1 MASPFLQ
8 YIAEF
13 MYARRYAKRTV
24 ETYVYWIKMYIL
36 FNKKQHPA
44 QLTEQDVKRFLT
56 YLTSQRNV
64 APRTQA
70 SALNALSF
78 LYKTVLQKPLSL
90 NLNFN
95 RSQLSPKLPVVL
107 TRSEIAS
114 LLRVIEPRYKL
125 LAQLMYGSGL
135 RLMEA
140 VRLRVH
146 DIDYEY
152 LSIMVW
158 QGKGNKNRRTT
169 LAPELLEML
178 KQQTQIVLQYFQ
190 ADLANPDYDGVWL
203 PYALAR
209 KYPTAPKELGWHYL
223 FPSLQLSVDPDSKR
237 LRRHH
242 LDESCVRREVKIA
255 AKKAGIN
262 KNVTCHTLRHSFA
275 THLLE
280 SGADIRTVQEQL
292 GHTDVRTTQIYTHVL
307 NRGAAGVK
315 SPLRSCCKCGFCFWQ
330 LTANAAGIQ

>member
-1 MASPFLQ
+1 MLIYFLVNVMASPFLQ

-24 ETYVYWIKMYIL
+24 EGYVYWIKMYIL
-36 FNKKQHPA
+36 FHKKQHPA
-44 QLTEQDVKRFLT
+44 QLTDRDVECFLT
-56 YLTSQRNV
+56 YLTNQRNV

-70 SALNALSF
+70 AALNALSF
-78 LYKTVLQKPLSL
+78 LYSKVLQQPLSL

-95 RSQLSPKLPVVL
+95 RSQVTPKLPVVL
-107 TRSEIAS
+107 TRSEVIA
-114 LLRVIEPRYKL
+114 LLKVIEPRYKL

-146 DIDYEY
+146 DIDYDY
-152 LSIMVW
+152 FSVMVW

-169 LAPELLEML
+169 LAPELVVSL
-178 KQQTQIVLQYFQ
+178 KQQSQHVLQYFQ
-190 ADLANPDYDGVWL
+190 ADIANPEYAGVWL
-203 PYALAR
+203 PFALAR
-209 KYPTAPKELGWHYL
+209 KYPAAPKELGWQYL
-223 FPSLQLSVDPDSKR
+223 FPSLQLSADPDSKL

-242 LDESCVRREVKIA
+242 LDESCVRREIKIA
-255 AKKAGIN
+255 AKKAGIR

-315 SPLRSCCKCGFCFWQ
+315 SPLSQ
-330 LTANAAGIQ
+330 LL

>member
-24 ETYVYWIKMYIL
+24 EGYVYWIKMYIL

-44 QLTEQDVKRFLT
+44 QLTEQDVERFLS
-56 YLTSQRNV
+56 YLTNQRNV

-107 TRSEIAS
+107 TRSEVFA

-146 DIDYEY
+146 DIDYDY
-152 LSIMVW
+152 LSVMVW

-169 LAPELLEML
+169 LAAELVISL
-178 KQQTQIVLQYFQ
+178 KQQTQFVLQYFQ
-190 ADLANPDYDGVWL
+190 ADLANPDYAGVWL

-209 KYPTAPKELGWHYL
+209 KYPNAPKELGWQYL
-223 FPSLQLSVDPDSKR
+223 FPSLKLSVDPDSKL

-242 LDESCVRREVKIA
+242 LDESCVRREIKIA
-255 AKKAGIN
+255 AKKAGIS

-315 SPLRSCCKCGFCFWQ
+315 SPLSQ
-330 LTANAAGIQ
+330 LL

>member
-24 ETYVYWIKMYIL
+24 EAYVYWIKAYIL
-36 FNKKQHPA
+36 FHKKQHPA
-44 QLTEQDVKRFLT
+44 KLTEQDVERFLT
-56 YLTSQRNV
+56 YLTNQRNV

-78 LYKTVLQKPLSL
+78 LYKAVLQKPLSL

-95 RSQLSPKLPVVL
+95 RSQLAPKLPVVL
-107 TRSEIAS
+107 TRTEITA
-114 LLRVIEPRYKL
+114 LLRVIDPRYKL

-146 DIDYEY
+146 AIDYGY
-152 LSIMVW
+152 LSVMVW

-169 LAPELLEML
+169 LAPELVTTL
-178 KQQTQIVLQYFQ
+178 KQQSQFVMQYFE
-190 ADLANPDYDGVWL
+190 ADLANPDYAGVWL

-209 KYPTAPKELGWHYL
+209 KYPTAPKELGWQYL
-223 FPSLQLSVDPDSKR
+223 FPSAVLSIDPESKTA
-237 LRRHH
+237 RRHH
-242 LDESCVRREVKIA
+242 IDETTVRKAIKHA
-255 AKKAGIN
+255 AKLARISKL
-262 KNVTCHTLRHSFA
+262 VTCHTLRHSFA

-280 SGADIRTVQEQL
+280 AGADIRTVQEQL

-315 SPLRSCCKCGFCFWQ
+315 SPLSQ
-330 LTANAAGIQ
+330 LL

>member
-24 ETYVYWIKMYIL
+24 DSYVHWIKMYIL

-44 QLTEQDVKRFLT
+44 QLTEQDVERFLS
-56 YLTSQRNV
+56 YLTNQRNV

-107 TRSEIAS
+107 TRSEVVA

-146 DIDYEY
+146 DIDYDY
-152 LSIMVW
+152 LSVMVW

-169 LAPELLEML
+169 LAAELAATL
-178 KQQTQIVLQYFQ
+178 KQQTQFVLQYFQ
-190 ADLANPDYDGVWL
+190 ADLANPEYAGVWL
-203 PYALAR
+203 PFALAR
-209 KYPTAPKELGWHYL
+209 KYPTASKELGWQYL
-223 FPSLQLSVDPDSKR
+223 FPSVQLSFAPDAKL

-242 LDESCVRREVKIA
+242 LDESCVRREIKIA

-292 GHTDVRTTQIYTHVL
+292 GHSDVRTTQIYTHVL

-315 SPLRSCCKCGFCFWQ
+315 SPLSQ
-330 LTANAAGIQ
+330 LL

>member
-24 ETYVYWIKMYIL
+24 DSYVYWIKMYIL

-44 QLTEQDVKRFLT
+44 QLAEQDVERFLS
-56 YLTSQRNV
+56 YLTNQRNV

-107 TRSEIAS
+107 TRSEVIA
-114 LLRVIEPRYKL
+114 LLKVIEPRYKL

-146 DIDYEY
+146 DIDYDY
-152 LSIMVW
+152 LSVMVW

-169 LAPELLEML
+169 LAAELATTL
-178 KQQTQIVLQYFQ
+178 KQQTQFVLQYFQ
-190 ADLANPDYDGVWL
+190 ADLANPDYAGVWL

-209 KYPTAPKELGWHYL
+209 KYPTALKELGWQYL
-223 FPSLQLSVDPDSKR
+223 FPSVQLSIDPDAKL

-242 LDESCVRREVKIA
+242 LDESCVRREIKIA

-280 SGADIRTVQEQL
+280 TGADIRTVQEQL
-292 GHTDVRTTQIYTHVL
+292 GHSDIRTTQIYTHVL

-315 SPLRSCCKCGFCFWQ
+315 SPLSS
-330 LTANAAGIQ
+330 LL